1 MSREPLVS
9 ICTVTYQR
17 PGLLELLEQR
27 IRSQTY
33 PPNKIQWVILDDSP
47 EPHQRY
53 QKMTGDPTKPAIK
66 YIHLS
71 EKLPLGKK
79 RNESHL
85 YCDGDI
91 IVYMDDDDFYPPSR
105 IQHAVHSLMDSEKE
119 IAGSSTLPIL
129 CIDNADFSMSKSVSE
144 NHLSPGTFAFKR
156 SYLENH
162 SYTEEDMFEEERDFL
177 NNYTTPIIQLDP
189 FQTILCI
196 SHDSNTNKKYATP
209 QKTGTV
215 QSFIDNSREQTQISE
230 TQRKVL
236 NLIRDEH
243 LAARAAPATI
253 KTRYTF

>member
-1 MSREPLVS
+1 MDRQPLVS
-9 ICTVTYQR
+9 ICTVTFQR
-17 PGLLELLEQR
+17 PGLLELLERR
-27 IRSQTY
+27 IHSQTY
-33 PPNKIQWVILDDSP
+33 PHNKIQWVILDDSP

-53 QKMTGDPTKPAIK
+53 QKQEGNPEKPTIK

-85 YCDGDI
+85 YCNGEI
-91 IVYMDDDDFYPPSR
+91 FVYMDDDDFYPPSR
-105 IQHAVHSLMDSEKE
+105 IQHAVDSLMNSNKE

-129 CIDNADFSMSKSVSE
+129 CIDNADFLMSKSASE
-144 NHLSPGTFAFKR
+144 NHPTPGTFAFKR

-162 SYTEEDMFEEERDFL
+162 SYAEEDMFEEEREFL
-177 NNYTTPIIQLDP
+177 SNYTSPVIQLDP

-196 SHDSNTNKKYATP
+196 SHNSNTNKKYATP
-209 QKTGTV
+209 QKAGTD
-215 QSFIDNSREQTQISE
+215 QSFIDNSREQTQLSE

-236 NLIRDEH
+236 NLIRDEY
-243 LAARAAPATI
+243 LAARTAPLTT